1 MYAIRYR
8 GITGTLAP
16 DGINCWR
23 GRLCVIPYLAEYSG
37 YSADD
42 CIGNFHSTVDAWLA
56 YVAECSPEPVP
67 TDGAPEFPGPVE
79 PEPIPE

>member
-42 CIGNFHSTVDAWLA
+42 CIAAFHAKVDAWIA
-56 YVAECSPEPVP
+56 FADVEPVP